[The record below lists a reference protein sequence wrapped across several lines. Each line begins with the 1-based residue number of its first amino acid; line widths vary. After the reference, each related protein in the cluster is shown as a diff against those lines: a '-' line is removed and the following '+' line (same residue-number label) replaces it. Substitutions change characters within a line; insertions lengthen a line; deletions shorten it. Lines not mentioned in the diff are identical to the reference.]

1 LPAKK
6 TARDILVGFRD
17 DLFEIISFLAK
28 YFCVYAILKNKIDN
42 FIYQSVMVYGSPYHE
57 HKLEFIAEL
66 HDVMEN
72 STIPTLICGDFN
84 LVRCAKEKSS
94 ERIDPQM
101 TFLFNDWI
109 NKWMLMEF
117 KPSNRLYS

>member
-1 LPAKK
+1 
-6 TARDILVGFRD
+6 
-17 DLFEIISFLAK
+17 
-28 YFCVYAILKNKIDN
+28 
-42 FIYQSVMVYGSPYHE
+42 MVYGSPYHE
-57 HKLEFIAEL
+57 HKWEFIAEL

-72 STIPTLICGDFN
+72 STIPTLVCGDFN

-117 KPSNRLYS
+117 KLSNRLYSWVNNQKTLFKLPWIGCLFLLIGNKNFHSLLFKLCLHQ